1 MQSDNKKQVE
11 KTSLHPRNKHRERY
25 DFLKLVNLH
34 SDLEKFII
42 QTEYNTESIDFFN
55 PKAVIA
61 LNTALLKFYYGLNY
75 WEFPANY
82 LCPAIPGRV
91 DYIHYLADL
100 LREKSNANIVR
111 CLDIGTGA
119 NCIYPILGNLE
130 YGWNFVASDIDK
142 NAIKSAQ
149 NILDKNKNL
158 TINSSIELRLQLN
171 KSAIFAGIIQKNE
184 YFNCSMCNPP
194 FHESAEKATSV
205 SERKVKNLKKTD
217 IKNITLNFGGR
228 ANELWCEGGE
238 RQFLINMITESALF
252 ANNVGWFTTLVS
264 KQQNVLPAIELM
276 KKKDVKEYRT
286 VPMMQGNKISRFI
299 AWRY

>member
-1 MQSDNKKQVE
+1 VHSDNKNQVE

-34 SDLEKFII
+34 PDLEKFII
-42 QTEYNTESIDFFN
+42 QTDYNTESIDFFI

-61 LNTALLKFYYGLNY
+61 LNTALLKFHYGLNY
-75 WEFPANY
+75 WEFPTNY

-100 LREKSNANIVR
+100 LNEKQSDKIIK

-142 NAIKSAQ
+142 NAIESAQ

-158 TINSSIELRLQLN
+158 TLNSSIELRLQIN
-171 KSAIFAGIIQKNE
+171 KSAIFEGIIQKNE
-184 YFNCSMCNPP
+184 YFDCSMCNPP
-194 FHESAEKATSV
+194 FHESAEKAASV
-205 SERKVKNLKKTD
+205 SARKVRNLKKTV
-217 IKNITLNFGGR
+217 IKKITLNFGGK

-276 KKKDVKEYRT
+276 KKMGVKEYRT
-286 VPMMQGNKISRFI
+286 VPMIQGNKISRFI

>member
-1 MQSDNKKQVE
+1 VHNDNKKQVE

-34 SDLEKFII
+34 PGLEKFII
-42 QTEYNTESIDFFN
+42 QTEHNTKSIDFFN

-75 WEFPANY
+75 WEFPRNY

-100 LREKSNANIVR
+100 LNEKTSGNIIR
-111 CLDIGTGA
+111 CLDIGVGA

-142 NAIKSAQ
+142 NAIESAQ

-158 TINSSIELRLQLN
+158 LINSSIDLRLQPN
-171 KSAIFAGIIQKNE
+171 KSNIFSSIIQKNE
-184 YFNCSMCNPP
+184 YFDCSMCNPP
-194 FHESAEKATSV
+194 FHESAEKAISV
-205 SERKVKNLKKTD
+205 SERKVRNLKKTE
-217 IKNITLNFGGR
+217 IKNIILNFGGK

-238 RQFLINMITESALF
+238 RQFLINMINESTLF

-264 KQQNVLPAIELM
+264 KQQNVLPAIELI
-276 KKKDVKEYRT
+276 KKKYVKEYRT

>member
-1 MQSDNKKQVE
+1 MHNDNKKQVE

-34 SDLEKFII
+34 PDLEKFII

-100 LREKSNANIVR
+100 LNEKISDKIIK

-142 NAIKSAQ
+142 NAIEAAQ
-149 NILDKNKNL
+149 NILGKNKNL
-158 TINSSIELRLQLN
+158 IINSSIELRLQLN
-171 KSAIFAGIIQKNE
+171 KFAIFAGIIQKNE
-184 YFNCSMCNPP
+184 YFHCSMCNPP
-194 FHESAEKATSV
+194 FHESAEKAISV
-205 SERKVKNLKKTD
+205 SERKVRNLKKTD
-217 IKNITLNFGGR
+217 IKNITLNFGGK

-238 RQFLINMITESALF
+238 RQFLTNMITESALF

-276 KKKDVKEYRT
+276 KKNDVKEYRT